1 MLRAAIARRIHTAA
15 RISLSRQLSTTTTA
29 VQSIGLV
36 GLGAM
41 GLPMLDNF
49 KAAGYSV
56 KVYDINSASVAAA
69 VAKGAASAGSPA
81 EAATD
86 VDAVVTMVPNDAVLR
101 DVTCAAGTG
110 ILSKLRP
117 GALHVSCSTVH
128 PDTSR
133 SLAALHEEAG
143 SAYVGAPIFAR
154 ADGVA
159 QRLASFCVGGR
170 PDAVAAAVPL
180 LEANANG
187 VFEFGDDPG
196 AGNVVKICGNF
207 LIASTIESCAE
218 ALSLAEKN
226 GLDRQKV
233 MTMLN
238 TTIFDCLIYKGYGD
252 RIASRSHVPGQP
264 LVGPGFQLELGLKDV
279 TLALDVAH
287 KVRKLAT
294 PSRARCS
301 PDRTWP
307 LGPRPALSTLCA
319 SYAGQVNAPMPF
331 ASTLHDRFLASLAKG
346 RGQMDWSAIGL
357 GVSEDAGI
365 DVSALVPP
373 LPKK

>member
-1 MLRAAIARRIHTAA
+1 MLQLFGRR
-15 RISLSRQLSTTTTA
+15 LLSTA
-29 VQSIGLV
+29 PVKRVGLV

-41 GLPMLDNF
+41 GSPMADNLR
-49 KAAGYSV
+49 AAGYALTVFDKNTNAVEAQVALGAQPADSP
-56 KVYDINSASVAAA
+56 AQAAA
-69 VAKGAASAGSPA
+69 GA
-81 EAATD
+81 
-86 VDAVVTMVPNDAVLR
+86 DAVITMVPNDAVLR
-101 DVTCAAGTG
+101 EVVCDPKTG
-110 ILSKLRP
+110 LL
-117 GALHVSCSTVH
+117 GAMRQGSVHVSCSTVH

-133 SLAALHEEAG
+133 ELAELHAASG

-159 QRLASFCVGGR
+159 NRLASFCVGG
-170 PDAVAAAVPL
+170 PAAAVAAARPL

-187 VFEFGDDPG
+187 VFEFGEDPG

-218 ALSLAEKN
+218 ALSLAEKS
-226 GLDRQKV
+226 GLDRSKV

-252 RIASRSHVPGQP
+252 RVAQRSHVPGEP

-287 KVRKLAT
+287 KV
-294 PSRARCS
+294 
-301 PDRTWP
+301 
-307 LGPRPALSTLCA
+307 
-319 SYAGQVNAPMPF
+319 NAPMPF
-331 ASTLHDRFLASLAKG
+331 ASTLHDRFLGSLARG
-346 RGQMDWSAIGL
+346 RGQMDWSAIAL
-357 GVSEDAGI
+357 NVSEDAGV

-373 LPKK
+373 QESK

>member
-1 MLRAAIARRIHTAA
+1 MLRSVLARRPSHHL
-15 RISLSRQLSTTTTA
+15 RVHVRSLSAGATKTP
-29 VQSIGLV
+29 QSIGLI

-49 KAAGYSV
+49 MAAGYSM
-56 KVYDINSASVAAA
+56 KVFDVNAASVAAA
-69 VAKGAASAGSPA
+69 VAKGAVGAASPA
-81 EAATD
+81 EAAMGM
-86 VDAVVTMVPNDAVLR
+86 DAVVTMVPNDAVLK
-101 DVTCAAGTG
+101 DVTCNPDTG
-110 ILSKLRP
+110 ILSTLRA

-133 SLAALHEEAG
+133 SLAALHEDAG
-143 SAYVGAPIFAR
+143 SSYVGAPIFAR

-159 QRLASFCVGGR
+159 QRLASFCVGGA
-170 PDAVAAAVPL
+170 PAAVAAAVPL
-180 LEANANG
+180 LEANSNG
-187 VFEFGDDPG
+187 VFQFGDDPG

-218 ALSLAEKN
+218 ALSLAEKS
-226 GLDRQKV
+226 GLDREDV
-233 MTMLN
+233 MRMLN

-252 RIASRSHVPGQP
+252 RIASRSHVPGEP

-287 KVRKLAT
+287 T
-294 PSRARCS
+294 
-301 PDRTWP
+301 
-307 LGPRPALSTLCA
+307 
-319 SYAGQVNAPMPF
+319 VNAPMPF
-331 ASTLHDRFLASLAKG
+331 ASTLHDRFLASHAKG

-357 GVSEDAGI
+357 AVSEDAGV